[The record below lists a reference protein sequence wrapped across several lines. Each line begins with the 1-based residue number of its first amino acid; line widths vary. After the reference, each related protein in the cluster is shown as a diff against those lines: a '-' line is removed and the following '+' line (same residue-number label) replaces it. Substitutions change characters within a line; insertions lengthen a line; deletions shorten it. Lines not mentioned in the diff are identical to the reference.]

1 MSSSQ
6 KPTRTDSH
14 STQDVVDR
22 RLGLGRRD
30 AADGRNTSLE
40 RRRGPGRRRS
50 DFLRSAEE
58 GEMTNE
64 QYLFLRAIEAFK
76 TANGKPFPSWTDVL
90 EVIRRLGYR
99 KTQSSEID
107 LGGCAE
113 DWTERS
119 DATANV
125 DVNNAVEDAA

>member
-6 KPTRTDSH
+6 EPTCPDSQG
-14 STQDVVDR
+14 TQDVVDR
-22 RLGLGRRD
+22 RLGLDRRN

-76 TANGKPFPSWTDVL
+76 KANGKPFPSWTDVL

-99 KTQSSEID
+99 KTQPSQMD

-113 DWTERS
+113 DWTERP
-119 DATANV
+119 DAAANV
-125 DVNNAVEDAA
+125 DVHSSVEDAA

>member
-1 MSSSQ
+1 MPNQ
-6 KPTRTDSH
+6 A
-14 STQDVVDR
+14 QDAATTADCDANVVDR
-22 RLGLGRRD
+22 RVGLDRRD
-30 AADGRNTSLE
+30 EPDGRNTPLE

-58 GEMTNE
+58 GEMTAE

-76 TANGKPFPSWTDVL
+76 TANNKTFPSWTDVL

-99 KTQSSEID
+99 KTQASEVD
-107 LGGCAE
+107 LGARAE

-119 DATANV
+119 DAPSNV
-125 DVNNAVEDAA
+125 DVARERDEAA